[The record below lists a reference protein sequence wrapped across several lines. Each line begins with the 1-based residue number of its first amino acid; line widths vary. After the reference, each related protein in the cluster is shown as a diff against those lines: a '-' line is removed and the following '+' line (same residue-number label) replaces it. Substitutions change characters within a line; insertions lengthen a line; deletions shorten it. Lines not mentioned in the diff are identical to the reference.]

1 MADIMSGALTGY
13 RILDLTSVAFGP
25 YATQILG
32 DNGADVIKVESPA
45 GDITRDIQPARSRGM
60 GSFYLNANR
69 NKRSLVLDLKNPA
82 GRDAL
87 LRLVRNADVLVHSVR
102 QDAMDRLGLSYED
115 CRAVKPDLVYVA
127 AVGFRPG
134 GPYAGKAAY
143 DDIIQGLSG
152 MVAMQA
158 LTTGEPRYVPA
169 SIADKVASTHLVYAI
184 TMAVLHRERTGE
196 GQRVD
201 VPMLECLV
209 GFNLVE
215 HAAGMLFDP
224 PLGEPG
230 YSRSRAPSRK
240 PFATKDG
247 HVCMLPYTRE
257 HWQRF
262 FRLMGRQEMVDDARV
277 TDPVRRSRSF
287 DELYR
292 MVAELVATWETETLL
307 QALDKADIPAG
318 RVNSFADLFSDP
330 QLTATGFISFKEH
343 PTEGRIAVTENPI
356 GFSKSPG
363 GLRRFAPRMG
373 EHSVELLRE
382 AGMTDDEIDAMLRDG
397 VTTQTAADRTA
408 D

>member
-1 MADIMSGALTGY
+1 MSGALTGY

-32 DNGADVIKVESPA
+32 DNGADVIKIESPA

-69 NKRSLVLDLKNPA
+69 NKRSLVLDLKKPA
-82 GRDAL
+82 GREALFRLMKDADL
-87 LRLVRNADVLVHSVR
+87 IVHSVR
-102 QDAMDRLGLSYED
+102 QDAMDRLGLSYTD
-115 CRAVKPDLVYVA
+115 CREVKRDIVYVA

-152 MVAMQA
+152 MVAMMA

-169 SIADKVASTHLVYAI
+169 SIADKVASTHLVYAM
-184 TMAVLHRERTGE
+184 TMALLHRERTGE
-196 GQRVD
+196 GQQVD
-201 VPMLECLV
+201 VPMLECLA

-230 YSRSRAPSRK
+230 YSRSRAPARK
-240 PFATKDG
+240 PFPTKDG
-247 HVCMLPYTRE
+247 YICILPYTQK
-257 HWQRF
+257 HWQSF
-262 FRLMGRQEMVDDARV
+262 FCLVGREDMVDDPRV
-277 TDPVRRSRSF
+277 TDPVRRSQSF

-292 MVAELVATWETETLL
+292 LVAEIVATWKTDALL
-307 QALDKADIPAG
+307 EAVEKADIPVG
-318 RVNSFADLFSDP
+318 RVNGFADLFTDP
-330 QLTATGFISFKEH
+330 QLTATGFMSYQEH
-343 PTEGRIAVTENPI
+343 PTEGRIAVAGNPI

-363 GLRRFAPRMG
+363 EIRNFAPRMG
-373 EHSVELLRE
+373 EHSVALLRE
-382 AGMTDDEIDAMLRDG
+382 AGYSDEEIARLAADG
-397 VTTQTAADRTA
+397 VTIDGRV
-408 D
+408 

>member
-1 MADIMSGALTGY
+1 MAGALTGY

-25 YATQILG
+25 YATQTLG
-32 DNGADVIKVESPA
+32 DNGADVIKVEPPV

-69 NKRSLVLDLKNPA
+69 NKRSLVLDLKKPA
-82 GRDAL
+82 GREAA
-87 LRLVRNADVLVHSVR
+87 LRLAKSADVLVHSVR
-102 QDAMDRLGLSYED
+102 QDAMNRLGLGYED
-115 CRAVKPDLVYVA
+115 CRAVNPKLIYVA

-169 SIADKVASTHLVYAI
+169 SIADKIASIHLVYAI
-184 TMAVLHRERTGE
+184 AMALVHRERTGE
-196 GQRVD
+196 GQQVD

-247 HVCMLPYTRE
+247 YVCMLPYTQK
-257 HWQRF
+257 HWQSF
-262 FRLMGRQEMVDDARV
+262 FRLMGREEMVEDARV
-277 TDPVRRSRSF
+277 TDPVRRSQSF
-287 DELYR
+287 DALYR
-292 MVAELVATWETETLL
+292 MVAELVASWETDALL
-307 QALDKADIPAG
+307 AALDKADIPAG
-318 RVNSFADLFSDP
+318 RVNGFADLFHDP
-330 QLTATGFISFKEH
+330 QLTETGFLSFKEH

-363 GLRRFAPRMG
+363 ELRRFAPRLG

-382 AGMTDDEIDAMLRDG
+382 AGFNADEIDAMVRDG
-397 VTTQTAADRTA
+397 VTVQSAGD
-408 D
+408 

>member
-1 MADIMSGALTGY
+1 MSGALTGY

-32 DNGADVIKVESPA
+32 DNGADVIKIEAPA

-60 GSFYLNANR
+60 GAFYLNANR
-69 NKRSLVLDLKNPA
+69 NKRSLVLDLKKPA
-82 GRDAL
+82 GRDVVMRL
-87 LRLVRNADVLVHSVR
+87 LKDADLIVHSVR
-102 QDAMDRLGLSYED
+102 QDAMDRLGLGYAD
-115 CRAVKPDLVYVA
+115 CRAVKPDIIYVA
-127 AVGFRPG
+127 GVGFRPG

-152 MVAMQA
+152 MVAMMA
-158 LTTGEPRYVPA
+158 LTTEEPRYVPA
-169 SIADKVASTHLVYAI
+169 SIADKIASTHLVYAM
-184 TMAVLHRERTGE
+184 TMALLHRERTGE
-196 GQRVD
+196 GQQVD
-201 VPMLECLV
+201 VPMLESLV

-230 YSRSRAPSRK
+230 YARSRAPFRK

-247 HVCMLPYTRE
+247 HVCMLPYTQA

-262 FRLMGRQEMVDDARV
+262 FRLAGRPDMVDDERI
-277 TDPVRRSRSF
+277 TDPVKRSQSF
-287 DELYR
+287 DALYR
-292 MVAELVATWETETLL
+292 IAAELAAGWETEALL
-307 QALDKADIPAG
+307 TALDEADIPAG
-318 RVNSFADLFSDP
+318 RVNEFTDLFTDP
-330 QLTATGFISFKEH
+330 QLTSTGFLKFMEH

-363 GLRRFAPRMG
+363 EIRNLAPRMG

-382 AGMTDDEIDAMLRDG
+382 AGYADGEIDALLQDG
-397 VTTQTAADRTA
+397 VTMDGR
-408 D
+408 